1 MQRGCKRHRE
11 RVSCG
16 PVVMAP
22 IIFGIF
28 SLALT
33 LRTQMTLF
41 SLGGSD
47 VPWQWGQ
54 WVIPV
59 GTMVEAAAIEAK
71 VGEAVVVVF
80 GEVEMKVV
88 IVLRA

>member
-1 MQRGCKRHRE
+1 
-11 RVSCG
+11 
-16 PVVMAP
+16 
-22 IIFGIF
+22 
-28 SLALT
+28 
-33 LRTQMTLF
+33 MTLF

-47 VPWQWGQ
+47 VPRQWGQ